1 MAILPPN
8 GGPTTGTAIVN
19 GHVSVSSPLKGNT
32 ERIQIVD
39 EEKKFTLVF
48 RTLCHTPENQT
59 IVLTEC

>member
-1 MAILPPN
+1 MATLPPN
-8 GGPTTGTAIVN
+8 GGPAMGTAIVN
-19 GHVSVSSPLKGNT
+19 GHVSVSSSLKGNT

-48 RTLCHTPENQT
+48 RTLCRILENYT